1 MHRPLLRHGFI
12 LILLALL
19 SGLAIPSLSIPRLGL
34 SAHTI
39 GILSGTLLIAI
50 GAIWKQFRLGSR
62 QQWLMYWAWLY
73 ASYVNWLGCLLGATL
88 GAGQTT
94 PVAAAG
100 AQGAPWAESLV
111 AGLLISVAL
120 ASLLAITL
128 ALWGI
133 RGQAPAQD

>member
-19 SGLAIPSLSIPRLGL
+19 SGLAIPSMSIPRLGL

-73 ASYVNWLGCLLGATL
+73 AGYINWLGCLLGAIL

-100 AQGAPWAESLV
+100 ARAAPWAESLV
-111 AGLLISVAL
+111 ACLLISVAL

-133 RGQAPAQD
+133 RGQAPAQK

>member
-19 SGLAIPSLSIPRLGL
+19 SGLAIPSMSIPRLGL

-39 GILSGTLLIAI
+39 GILSGTLLIAL
-50 GAIWKQFRLGSR
+50 GAIWQQFKLGRR

-73 ASYVNWLGCLLGATL
+73 AGYINWLGCLLGAVL

-111 AGLLISVAL
+111 ASLLISVAL
-120 ASLLAITL
+120 ASLLAIAL